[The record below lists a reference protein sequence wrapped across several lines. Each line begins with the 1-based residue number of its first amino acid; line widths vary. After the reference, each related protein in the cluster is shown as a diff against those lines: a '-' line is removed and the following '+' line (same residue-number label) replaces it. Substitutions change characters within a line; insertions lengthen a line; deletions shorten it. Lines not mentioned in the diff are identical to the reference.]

1 MQEAAVQATIAVDAT
16 QKEHAMQDI
25 AEIARQVV
33 IANAEYWAIQHMVQR
48 QLAKRFGPLED
59 DLIAQLERLPTERLE
74 LLAGDLLDFTARA
87 DLIAWLADHPIPVE
101 DDDEDDEDDDAPAD
115 TGGAGI

>member
-1 MQEAAVQATIAVDAT
+1 MQTLEEIVRQAVRELDIDYEERRAT
-16 QKEHAMQDI
+16 HRLMQ
-25 AEIARQVV
+25 
-33 IANAEYWAIQHMVQR
+33 
-48 QLAKRFGPLED
+48 LLLTKRFGPLED
-59 DLIAQLERLPTERLE
+59 DVIAQLERLRTEQLE
-74 LLAGDLLDFTARA
+74 LLVGDQLDFTTRA

>member
-1 MQEAAVQATIAVDAT
+1 MQTLEEIVRQAVRELDIDYEERRAAL
-16 QKEHAMQDI
+16 
-25 AEIARQVV
+25 R
-33 IANAEYWAIQHMVQR
+33 MVQR

-101 DDDEDDEDDDAPAD
+101 DDDEDDEDDDAPTD